1 MFFVSTTM
9 KGQQAI
15 SVSGRRYG
23 LRYYWPVLERD
34 VRQSLAGCIPCA
46 KRKYDNVTKC
56 TPMKIVHS
64 GYLMERIAVDIW
76 EELPNTKKGNKYI
89 LVVAD

>member
-1 MFFVSTTM
+1 
-9 KGQQAI
+9 
-15 SVSGRRYG
+15 
-23 LRYYWPVLERD
+23 
-34 VRQSLAGCIPCA
+34 
-46 KRKYDNVTKC
+46 
-56 TPMKIVHS
+56 MKIVHS

>member
-1 MFFVSTTM
+1 MFFISTTM

-15 SVSGRRYG
+15 SVSGRRYLRLVYGIIG
-23 LRYYWPVLERD
+23 LYYSVMYDNP
-34 VRQSLAGCIPCA
+34 

-76 EELPNTKKGNKYI
+76 EEFPNTKKGNKHI